1 MNEYNKQI
9 FDSYF
14 LKFIVLGFLNLCF
27 IIYLDECEW
36 LTKIH
41 TLIFAS
47 LNFIAYYFLTPTE
60 VFFSELTDKTQ
71 REVEQPVLIAGSFFG
86 LSKFKNIALKNNLF
100 SNYFMR
106 LLVPLG
112 LWFMLYRI
120 TSNSYSLS
128 SSLFICAFL
137 SALFFASFNAFIWA
151 PVFFLSILTLLFY
164 SSNSLHYSLTG
175 ISLITFL
182 IIYRSALSYNL
193 NDSKSHSLN
202 FLLTH
207 NLKIYIH
214 FLIVFITLSYL
225 FNEKDLREKIT
236 KAKSVTAEKLA
247 EYSTKKNDGNS
258 YPPTIN
264 GSTSGNGSPGTSGNG
279 SSAKNTQKNFDN
291 EYIKQKQR
299 KTQEYKF
306 LLDFIEKLFR
316 ILLVIFAVFVLY
328 SLFSRKKDNQKPNQ
342 NIIKNKKKLKKI
354 LMTHKNLLN
363 QKYSSKKEE
372 ITQTYHSY
380 LTLLALDGIIKLDA
394 QTPLQFQM
402 ESKKWRHPLKIVSK
416 DLTHFFYISYYGET
430 ELSDAEYLEF
440 QKIKR
445 TIVKQL

>member
-151 PVFFLSILTLLFY
+151 PVFFFQFS
-164 SSNSLHYSLTG
+164 HYYFT
-175 ISLITFL
+175 
-182 IIYRSALSYNL
+182 
-193 NDSKSHSLN
+193 
-202 FLLTH
+202 
-207 NLKIYIH
+207 
-214 FLIVFITLSYL
+214 
-225 FNEKDLREKIT
+225 
-236 KAKSVTAEKLA
+236 
-247 EYSTKKNDGNS
+247 
-258 YPPTIN
+258 
-264 GSTSGNGSPGTSGNG
+264 
-279 SSAKNTQKNFDN
+279 
-291 EYIKQKQR
+291 
-299 KTQEYKF
+299 
-306 LLDFIEKLFR
+306 
-316 ILLVIFAVFVLY
+316 LVI
-328 SLFSRKKDNQKPNQ
+328 PC
-342 NIIKNKKKLKKI
+342 
-354 LMTHKNLLN
+354 
-363 QKYSSKKEE
+363 
-372 ITQTYHSY
+372 
-380 LTLLALDGIIKLDA
+380 
-394 QTPLQFQM
+394 
-402 ESKKWRHPLKIVSK
+402 
-416 DLTHFFYISYYGET
+416 
-430 ELSDAEYLEF
+430 
-440 QKIKR
+440 
-445 TIVKQL
+445 TIH